1 MTMNTETA
9 VLMGLSYVIIK
20 TMCSFSRNSL
30 MKILANYFQ
39 HKDFGTV
46 NNLLSGFGA
55 VSNASCML
63 LMTLFFRNNWKWSHI
78 CYLIAG
84 VVFILNIPLG
94 FVKRESKPTRT
105 QNTRTDEKN
114 HNGFV
119 NNLSASLRKPVF
131 YILLLL
137 SMCISIVRVNT
148 SFISW

>member
-1 MTMNTETA
+1 
-9 VLMGLSYVIIK
+9 MGLSYVIIK

-30 MKILANYFQ
+30 MKILSKYFQ

-55 VSNASCML
+55 VSNACCML
-63 LMTLFFRNNWKWSHI
+63 LMTLFFRNNWKWSYI

-84 VVFILNIPLG
+84 VVFILNVPLG
-94 FVKRESKPTRT
+94 FVKREPKPIT
-105 QNTRTDEKN
+105 NARTDKIG

-119 NNLSASLRKPVF
+119 HNISASLKKPIF
-131 YILLLL
+131 YVLLLL
-137 SMCISIVRVNT
+137 SMCISVVRVNT